1 MTKKH
6 SQKRKRKK
14 RTKRLK
20 NIDTKLDEIKEYV
33 GKIKKRQ
40 KFKNEKPVFKHII
53 KSKDEMNKFEKE
65 KFKKGRKIKR
75 NNWFDWLIN

>member
-1 MTKKH
+1 MAKKH

-33 GKIKKRQ
+33 GKIKKDKGSRM
-40 KFKNEKPVFKHII
+40 
-53 KSKDEMNKFEKE
+53 KSQFLNILSNLKMK
-65 KFKKGRKIKR
+65 
-75 NNWFDWLIN
+75 

>member
-1 MTKKH
+1 MAKKH

-33 GKIKKRQ
+33 GKIKKDKGSRMKSQ
-40 KFKNEKPVFKHII
+40 FLNILSNLKMKWTSLKKKN
-53 KSKDEMNKFEKE
+53 
-65 KFKKGRKIKR
+65 
-75 NNWFDWLIN
+75 

>member
-1 MTKKH
+1 MAKKH

-33 GKIKKRQ
+33 GKIKKDKGSRM
-40 KFKNEKPVFKHII
+40 
-53 KSKDEMNKFEKE
+53 KSQF
-65 KFKKGRKIKR
+65 
-75 NNWFDWLIN
+75 